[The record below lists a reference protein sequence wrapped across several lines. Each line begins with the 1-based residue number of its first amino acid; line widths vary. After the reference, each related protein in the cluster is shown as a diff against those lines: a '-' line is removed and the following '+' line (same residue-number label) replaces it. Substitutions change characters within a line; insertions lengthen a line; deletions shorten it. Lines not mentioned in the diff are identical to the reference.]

1 MISQF
6 IYFPVFKGF
15 SGVFVGFLRGF
26 RVVSRVLLLPVKR
39 EKLHLRYFKCGFWVR
54 SANPHPPGHF
64 FFRNFVLI
72 HEHLGGGAIA
82 FRWVFLFYPLMG
94 LREGFNTTVYA
105 AAVSSSARFP
115 FACPNFPAAL
125 PVGGKRGIS
134 FEGYRDHRKLLPPRC
149 VG

>member
-1 MISQF
+1 M
-6 IYFPVFKGF
+6 
-15 SGVFVGFLRGF
+15 
-26 RVVSRVLLLPVKR
+26 
-39 EKLHLRYFKCGFWVR
+39 
-54 SANPHPPGHF
+54 
-64 FFRNFVLI
+64 LI
-72 HEHLGGGAIA
+72 NKALGCGAIA
-82 FRWVFLFYPLMG
+82 FRVVFLFYPLMG

-115 FACPNFPAAL
+115 FACPNFRAVL